1 MTGDPEAG
9 GLILVATPI
18 GNLGDLSPRA
28 VTTLAAADVV
38 ACEDTRRTG
47 RLLQHAGVDGAR
59 LLRVDAHTEDRVAAR
74 IVTHLDEGRTVAMVT
89 DAGTPGISDPGER
102 LVRRVLDA
110 GHRVS
115 VIPGPTAP
123 VAALVASGLATN
135 RWCMEGFLPRKG
147 ADRVARLAELGVE
160 DRTIVLFESPR
171 RLAATL
177 GDLAG
182 ALGEDRSVAVARELT
197 KLHEE
202 VFRGSISKAIEYF
215 ESPRGEFVLVVQGAS
230 EADLSRTAEA
240 PNLASIENELA
251 RLRESGAKAKEA
263 VASVAEYFGV
273 PKKEVYKIWLQTAHR

>member
-1 MTGDPEAG
+1 M
-9 GLILVATPI
+9 
-18 GNLGDLSPRA
+18 
-28 VTTLAAADVV
+28 

-160 DRTIVLFESPR
+160 ERTIVLLESPR
-171 RLAATL
+171 RLVATL
-177 GDLAG
+177 GDLAEAVG
-182 ALGEDRSVAVARELT
+182 GDRPVAVARELT

-202 VFRGSISKAIEYF
+202 TWRGTLAGAVDHYVEAPK
-215 ESPRGEFVLVVQGAS
+215 GEVVIVVAGAPPADEPDDQRVLAVVTEARSGGAS
-230 EADLSRTAEA
+230 TRDAAD
-240 PNLASIENELA
+240 
-251 RLRESGAKAKEA
+251 EA
-263 VASVAEYFGV
+263 VRRLGV
-273 PKKEVYKIWLQTAHR
+273 SRRRAYRLALGD

>member
-1 MTGDPEAG
+1 MTGDPGAG

-28 VTTLAAADVV
+28 ATTLAAADVV

-74 IVTHLDEGRTVAMVT
+74 IVAHLDEGRTVAMVT

-147 ADRVARLAELGVE
+147 TDRVARLAELGVE
-160 DRTIVLFESPR
+160 ERTIVLLESPR

-182 ALGEDRSVAVARELT
+182 ALGGDRSVAVARELT

-202 VFRGSISKAIEYF
+202 TWRGTLAGAVDHYVEAPK
-215 ESPRGEFVLVVQGAS
+215 GEVVIVVAGAPPADEPDDQRVLAVVTEARSGGAS
-230 EADLSRTAEA
+230 TRDAAD
-240 PNLASIENELA
+240 
-251 RLRESGAKAKEA
+251 EA
-263 VASVAEYFGV
+263 VRRLGV
-273 PKKEVYKIWLQTAHR
+273 SRRRAYRLALGD

>member
-1 MTGDPEAG
+1 MTGDSGAG

-28 VTTLAAADVV
+28 ATTLAAADVV

-147 ADRVARLAELGVE
+147 TDRVARLAELGVE
-160 DRTIVLFESPR
+160 ERTIVLLESPR

-182 ALGEDRSVAVARELT
+182 ALGGDRSVAVARELT

-202 VFRGSISKAIEYF
+202 TWRGTLAGAVDHYVEAPK
-215 ESPRGEFVLVVQGAS
+215 GEVVIVVAGAPPADEPDDQRVLAVVTEARSGGAS
-230 EADLSRTAEA
+230 TRDAAD
-240 PNLASIENELA
+240 
-251 RLRESGAKAKEA
+251 EA
-263 VASVAEYFGV
+263 VRRLGV
-273 PKKEVYKIWLQTAHR
+273 SRRRAYRLALGD

>member
-1 MTGDPEAG
+1 VTGDPGAG

-28 VTTLAAADVV
+28 ATTLAAADVV

-147 ADRVARLAELGVE
+147 SDRVARLAELGVE
-160 DRTIVLFESPR
+160 ERTIVLLESPR

-182 ALGEDRSVAVARELT
+182 ALGGDRSVAVARELT

-202 VFRGSISKAIEYF
+202 TWRGTLAGAVDHYVEAPK
-215 ESPRGEFVLVVQGAS
+215 GEVVIVVAGAPPAGEPDDQRVLAVVTEARSGGAS
-230 EADLSRTAEA
+230 TRDAAD
-240 PNLASIENELA
+240 
-251 RLRESGAKAKEA
+251 EA
-263 VASVAEYFGV
+263 VRRLGV
-273 PKKEVYKIWLQTAHR
+273 SRRRAYRLALGD

>member
-1 MTGDPEAG
+1 MTGDPGAG

-28 VTTLAAADVV
+28 ATTLSAADVV

-74 IVTHLDEGRTVAMVT
+74 IVTHLDEGQTVAMVT

-147 ADRVARLAELGVE
+147 TDRVARLAELGVE
-160 DRTIVLFESPR
+160 ERTIVLFESPR

-182 ALGEDRSVAVARELT
+182 ALGGDRSVAVARELT

-202 VFRGSISKAIEYF
+202 TWRGTLAGAVDHYVEAPK
-215 ESPRGEFVLVVQGAS
+215 GEVVIVLAGAPPADEPDDQRVLAVVTEARSGGAS
-230 EADLSRTAEA
+230 TRDAAD
-240 PNLASIENELA
+240 
-251 RLRESGAKAKEA
+251 EA
-263 VASVAEYFGV
+263 VRRLGV
-273 PKKEVYKIWLQTAHR
+273 SRRRAYRLALGD

>member
-1 MTGDPEAG
+1 MTGDPGAG

-28 VTTLAAADVV
+28 ATTLAAADVV

-147 ADRVARLAELGVE
+147 SDRVARLAELGVE
-160 DRTIVLFESPR
+160 ERTIVLLESPR

-182 ALGEDRSVAVARELT
+182 ALGGDRSVAVARELT

-202 VFRGSISKAIEYF
+202 TWRGTLAGAVDHYVEAPK
-215 ESPRGEFVLVVQGAS
+215 GEVVIVVAGAPPADEPDDQRVLAVVTEARSGGAS
-230 EADLSRTAEA
+230 TRDAAD
-240 PNLASIENELA
+240 
-251 RLRESGAKAKEA
+251 EA
-263 VASVAEYFGV
+263 VRRLGV
-273 PKKEVYKIWLQTAHR
+273 SRRRAYRLALGD

>member
-1 MTGDPEAG
+1 MTGDPGAG

-28 VTTLAAADVV
+28 ATTLAAADVV

-74 IVTHLDEGRTVAMVT
+74 IVAHLDEGRTVAMVT

-147 ADRVARLAELGVE
+147 SDRVARLAELGVE
-160 DRTIVLFESPR
+160 ERTIVLLESPR

-182 ALGEDRSVAVARELT
+182 ALGGDRSVAVARELT

-202 VFRGSISKAIEYF
+202 TWRGTLAGAVDHYVEAPK
-215 ESPRGEFVLVVQGAS
+215 GEVVIVVAGAPPADEPDDQRVLAVVTEARSGGAS
-230 EADLSRTAEA
+230 TRDAAD
-240 PNLASIENELA
+240 
-251 RLRESGAKAKEA
+251 EA
-263 VASVAEYFGV
+263 VRRLGV
-273 PKKEVYKIWLQTAHR
+273 SRRRAYRLALGD

>member
-1 MTGDPEAG
+1 MTGDPGAG

-28 VTTLAAADVV
+28 ATALAAADVV

-74 IVTHLDEGRTVAMVT
+74 IVAHLDEGRTVAMVT

-147 ADRVARLAELGVE
+147 TDRVARLAELGVE
-160 DRTIVLFESPR
+160 ERTIVLLESPR

-182 ALGEDRSVAVARELT
+182 ALGGDRSVAVARELT

-202 VFRGSISKAIEYF
+202 TWRGTLAGAVDHYVEAPK
-215 ESPRGEFVLVVQGAS
+215 GEVVIVVAGAPPSDEPDDQRVLAVVKEARSGGAS
-230 EADLSRTAEA
+230 TRDAAD
-240 PNLASIENELA
+240 
-251 RLRESGAKAKEA
+251 EA
-263 VASVAEYFGV
+263 VRRLGV
-273 PKKEVYKIWLQTAHR
+273 SRRRAYRLALGD

>member
-1 MTGDPEAG
+1 MTGDPGAG

-18 GNLGDLSPRA
+18 GNLDDLSPRA
-28 VTTLAAADVV
+28 ATTLAAADVV

-74 IVTHLDEGRTVAMVT
+74 IVAHLDEGRTVAMVT

-147 ADRVARLAELGVE
+147 SDRVARLAELGVE
-160 DRTIVLFESPR
+160 ERTIVLFESPR

-182 ALGEDRSVAVARELT
+182 ALGGDRSVAVARELT

-202 VFRGSISKAIEYF
+202 TWRGTLAGAVDHYVEAPK
-215 ESPRGEFVLVVQGAS
+215 GEVVIVVAGAPPADEPDDQRVLAVVTEARSGGAS
-230 EADLSRTAEA
+230 TRDAAD
-240 PNLASIENELA
+240 
-251 RLRESGAKAKEA
+251 EA
-263 VASVAEYFGV
+263 VRRLGV
-273 PKKEVYKIWLQTAHR
+273 SRRRAYRLALGD

>member
-1 MTGDPEAG
+1 MTGDPGAG

-28 VTTLAAADVV
+28 ATTLDAADVV

-147 ADRVARLAELGVE
+147 SDRVARLAELGVE
-160 DRTIVLFESPR
+160 ERTIVLLESPR

-182 ALGEDRSVAVARELT
+182 ALGGDRSVAVARELT

-202 VFRGSISKAIEYF
+202 TWRGTLAGAVDHYVEAPK
-215 ESPRGEFVLVVQGAS
+215 GEVVIVVAGAPPADEPDDQRVLAVVTEARSGGAS
-230 EADLSRTAEA
+230 TRDAAD
-240 PNLASIENELA
+240 
-251 RLRESGAKAKEA
+251 EA
-263 VASVAEYFGV
+263 VRRLGV
-273 PKKEVYKIWLQTAHR
+273 SRRRAYRLALGD

>member
-1 MTGDPEAG
+1 
-9 GLILVATPI
+9 
-18 GNLGDLSPRA
+18 
-28 VTTLAAADVV
+28 V

-160 DRTIVLFESPR
+160 ERTIVLLESPR

-182 ALGEDRSVAVARELT
+182 ALGGDRSVAVARELT

-202 VFRGSISKAIEYF
+202 TWRGTLAGAVDHYVEAPK
-215 ESPRGEFVLVVQGAS
+215 GEVVIVVAGAPPADEPDDQRVLAVVTAARSGGAS
-230 EADLSRTAEA
+230 TRDAAD
-240 PNLASIENELA
+240 
-251 RLRESGAKAKEA
+251 EA
-263 VASVAEYFGV
+263 VRRLGV
-273 PKKEVYKIWLQTAHR
+273 SRRRAYRLALGD

>member
-1 MTGDPEAG
+1 MNGDPGAG

-28 VTTLAAADVV
+28 ATTLAAADVV

-147 ADRVARLAELGVE
+147 TDRVARLAELGVE
-160 DRTIVLFESPR
+160 ERTIVLLESPR

-182 ALGEDRSVAVARELT
+182 ALGGDRSVAVARELT

-202 VFRGSISKAIEYF
+202 TWRGTLAGAVDHYVEAPK
-215 ESPRGEFVLVVQGAS
+215 GEVVIVLAGAPPADEPDDQRVLAVVTEARSGGAS
-230 EADLSRTAEA
+230 TRDAAD
-240 PNLASIENELA
+240 
-251 RLRESGAKAKEA
+251 EA
-263 VASVAEYFGV
+263 VRRLGV
-273 PKKEVYKIWLQTAHR
+273 SRRRAYRLALGD

>member
-1 MTGDPEAG
+1 MTGDPGAG

-28 VTTLAAADVV
+28 ATTLAAADVV

-74 IVTHLDEGRTVAMVT
+74 IVAHLDEGRTVAMVT

-147 ADRVARLAELGVE
+147 SDRVARLAELGVE
-160 DRTIVLFESPR
+160 ERTIVLLESPR

-182 ALGEDRSVAVARELT
+182 ALGGDRSVAVARELT

-202 VFRGSISKAIEYF
+202 TWRGTLAGAVDHYVEAPK
-215 ESPRGEFVLVVQGAS
+215 GEVVIVVAGAPPSDEPDDQRVLAVVTEARSGGAS
-230 EADLSRTAEA
+230 TRDAAD
-240 PNLASIENELA
+240 
-251 RLRESGAKAKEA
+251 EA
-263 VASVAEYFGV
+263 VRRLGV
-273 PKKEVYKIWLQTAHR
+273 SRRRAYRLALGD

>member
-1 MTGDPEAG
+1 MTGDPGAG

-28 VTTLAAADVV
+28 ATTLAAADVV

-147 ADRVARLAELGVE
+147 TDRVARLAELGVE
-160 DRTIVLFESPR
+160 ERTIVLLESPR

-182 ALGEDRSVAVARELT
+182 ALGGDRSVAVARELT

-202 VFRGSISKAIEYF
+202 TWRGTLAGAVDHYVEAPK
-215 ESPRGEFVLVVQGAS
+215 GEVVIVVAGAPPADEPDDQRVLAVVTEARSGGAS
-230 EADLSRTAEA
+230 TRDAAD
-240 PNLASIENELA
+240 
-251 RLRESGAKAKEA
+251 EA
-263 VASVAEYFGV
+263 VRRLGV
-273 PKKEVYKIWLQTAHR
+273 SRRRAYRLALGD

>member
-1 MTGDPEAG
+1 MTGDPGAG

-28 VTTLAAADVV
+28 ATTLAAADVV

-74 IVTHLDEGRTVAMVT
+74 IVAHLDEGRTVAMVT

-147 ADRVARLAELGVE
+147 TDRVARLAELGVE
-160 DRTIVLFESPR
+160 ERTIVLLESPR

-182 ALGEDRSVAVARELT
+182 ALGGDRSVAVARELT

-202 VFRGSISKAIEYF
+202 TWRGTLAGAVDHYVEAPK
-215 ESPRGEFVLVVQGAS
+215 GEVVIVVAGAPPSDEPDDQRVLAVVKEARSGGAS
-230 EADLSRTAEA
+230 TRDAAD
-240 PNLASIENELA
+240 
-251 RLRESGAKAKEA
+251 EA
-263 VASVAEYFGV
+263 VRRLGV
-273 PKKEVYKIWLQTAHR
+273 SRRRAYRLALGD

>member
-1 MTGDPEAG
+1 MNGDPGAG

-28 VTTLAAADVV
+28 ATTLAAADVV

-147 ADRVARLAELGVE
+147 IDRVARLAELEVE
-160 DRTIVLFESPR
+160 ERTIVLLESPR
-171 RLAATL
+171 RLGATL

-182 ALGEDRSVAVARELT
+182 ALGGDRSVAVARELT

-202 VFRGSISKAIEYF
+202 MWRGTLAGAVDHYVEAPK
-215 ESPRGEFVLVVQGAS
+215 GEVVIVVAGAPPPDEPDDQRVLAVVTEARSGGAS
-230 EADLSRTAEA
+230 TRDAAE
-240 PNLASIENELA
+240 
-251 RLRESGAKAKEA
+251 EA
-263 VASVAEYFGV
+263 VRRLGV
-273 PKKEVYKIWLQTAHR
+273 SRRRAYRLALGD

>member
-1 MTGDPEAG
+1 MTGDPGAG

-28 VTTLAAADVV
+28 ATTLAAADVV

-74 IVTHLDEGRTVAMVT
+74 IIAHLDEGQTVAMVT

-147 ADRVARLAELGVE
+147 SDRVARLAELGVE
-160 DRTIVLFESPR
+160 ERTIVLFESPR

-182 ALGEDRSVAVARELT
+182 ALGGDRSVAVARELT

-202 VFRGSISKAIEYF
+202 TWRGTLAGAVDHYVEAPK
-215 ESPRGEFVLVVQGAS
+215 GEVVIVVAGAPSADEPDDQRVLAVVTEARSGGAS
-230 EADLSRTAEA
+230 TRDAAD
-240 PNLASIENELA
+240 
-251 RLRESGAKAKEA
+251 EA
-263 VASVAEYFGV
+263 VRRLGV
-273 PKKEVYKIWLQTAHR
+273 SRRRAYRLALGD

>member
-1 MTGDPEAG
+1 MTGDPGAG

-28 VTTLAAADVV
+28 ATTLAAADVV

-74 IVTHLDEGRTVAMVT
+74 IVAHLDEGRTVAMVT

-147 ADRVARLAELGVE
+147 SGRVARLAELGVE

-182 ALGEDRSVAVARELT
+182 ALGGDRSVAVARELT

-202 VFRGSISKAIEYF
+202 TWRGTLAGAVDHYVEAPK
-215 ESPRGEFVLVVQGAS
+215 GEVVIVVAGAPPADEPDDQRVLAVVTEARSGGAS
-230 EADLSRTAEA
+230 TRDAAD
-240 PNLASIENELA
+240 
-251 RLRESGAKAKEA
+251 EA
-263 VASVAEYFGV
+263 VRRLGV
-273 PKKEVYKIWLQTAHR
+273 SRRRAYRLALGD

>member
-1 MTGDPEAG
+1 MTGDPGAG

-28 VTTLAAADVV
+28 ATTLAAADVV

-74 IVTHLDEGRTVAMVT
+74 IVAHLDEGQTVAMVT

-147 ADRVARLAELGVE
+147 SDRVARLAELGVE
-160 DRTIVLFESPR
+160 ERTIVLLESPR

-182 ALGEDRSVAVARELT
+182 ALGGDRSVAVARELT

-202 VFRGSISKAIEYF
+202 TWRGTLAGAVDHYVEAPK
-215 ESPRGEFVLVVQGAS
+215 GEVVIVVAGAPPADEPDDQRVLAVVTEARSGGAS
-230 EADLSRTAEA
+230 TRDAAD
-240 PNLASIENELA
+240 
-251 RLRESGAKAKEA
+251 EA
-263 VASVAEYFGV
+263 VRRLGV
-273 PKKEVYKIWLQTAHR
+273 SRRRAYRLALGD

>member
-1 MTGDPEAG
+1 MTGDPGAG

-28 VTTLAAADVV
+28 ATTLAAADVV

-74 IVTHLDEGRTVAMVT
+74 IVAHLDEGRTVAMVT

-102 LVRRVLDA
+102 LVRRVLNA

-147 ADRVARLAELGVE
+147 SARVARLAELGVE

-182 ALGEDRSVAVARELT
+182 ALGGDRSVAVARELT

-202 VFRGSISKAIEYF
+202 TWRGTLAGAVDHYVEAPK
-215 ESPRGEFVLVVQGAS
+215 GEVVIVVAGAPPSDEPDDQRVLAVVTEARSGGAS
-230 EADLSRTAEA
+230 TRDAAD
-240 PNLASIENELA
+240 
-251 RLRESGAKAKEA
+251 EA
-263 VASVAEYFGV
+263 VRRLGV
-273 PKKEVYKIWLQTAHR
+273 SRRRAYRLALGD

>member
-1 MTGDPEAG
+1 MTGDPGAG

-28 VTTLAAADVV
+28 ATTLAAADVV

-147 ADRVARLAELGVE
+147 TDRVARLAELGVE
-160 DRTIVLFESPR
+160 ERTIVLLESPR

-182 ALGEDRSVAVARELT
+182 ALGGDRSVAVARELT

-202 VFRGSISKAIEYF
+202 TWRGTLAGAVDHYVEAPK
-215 ESPRGEFVLVVQGAS
+215 GEVVIVVAGAPPSDEPDDQRVLAVVTEARSGGAS
-230 EADLSRTAEA
+230 TRDAAD
-240 PNLASIENELA
+240 
-251 RLRESGAKAKEA
+251 EA
-263 VASVAEYFGV
+263 VRRLGV
-273 PKKEVYKIWLQTAHR
+273 SRRRAYRLALGD

>member
-1 MTGDPEAG
+1 MTGDPGAG

-28 VTTLAAADVV
+28 ATTLAAADVV

-59 LLRVDAHTEDRVAAR
+59 LLRVDAYTEDRVAAR
-74 IVTHLDEGRTVAMVT
+74 IVAHLDEGRTVAMVT

-147 ADRVARLAELGVE
+147 SDRVARLAELGVE
-160 DRTIVLFESPR
+160 ERTIVLLESPR

-182 ALGEDRSVAVARELT
+182 ALGGDRSVAVARELT

-202 VFRGSISKAIEYF
+202 TWRGTLAGAVDHYVEAPK
-215 ESPRGEFVLVVQGAS
+215 GEVVIVVAGAPPADEPDDQRVLAVVTEARSGGAS
-230 EADLSRTAEA
+230 TRDAAD
-240 PNLASIENELA
+240 
-251 RLRESGAKAKEA
+251 EA
-263 VASVAEYFGV
+263 VRRLGV
-273 PKKEVYKIWLQTAHR
+273 SRRRAYRLALGD

>member
-1 MTGDPEAG
+1 MTGDPGAG

-28 VTTLAAADVV
+28 ATTLAAADVV

-74 IVTHLDEGRTVAMVT
+74 IVAHLDEGRTVAMVT

-147 ADRVARLAELGVE
+147 SGRVARLAELGVE
-160 DRTIVLFESPR
+160 ERTIVLLESPR

-182 ALGEDRSVAVARELT
+182 ALGGDRSVAVARELT

-202 VFRGSISKAIEYF
+202 TWRGTLAGAVDHYVEAPK
-215 ESPRGEFVLVVQGAS
+215 GEVVIVLAGAPPSDEPDDQRVLAVVTEARSGGAS
-230 EADLSRTAEA
+230 TRDAAD
-240 PNLASIENELA
+240 
-251 RLRESGAKAKEA
+251 EA
-263 VASVAEYFGV
+263 VRRLGV
-273 PKKEVYKIWLQTAHR
+273 SRRRAYRLALGD

>member
-1 MTGDPEAG
+1 MTGDPGAG

-28 VTTLAAADVV
+28 ATTLAAADVV

-74 IVTHLDEGRTVAMVT
+74 IVAHLDEGRTVAMVT

-147 ADRVARLAELGVE
+147 SDRVARLAELGVE
-160 DRTIVLFESPR
+160 ERTIVLLESPR

-202 VFRGSISKAIEYF
+202 TWRGTLAGAVDHYVEAPK
-215 ESPRGEFVLVVQGAS
+215 GEVVIVVAGAPPSDEPDDQRVLAVVTEARSGGAS
-230 EADLSRTAEA
+230 TRDAAD
-240 PNLASIENELA
+240 
-251 RLRESGAKAKEA
+251 EA
-263 VASVAEYFGV
+263 VRRLGV
-273 PKKEVYKIWLQTAHR
+273 SRRRAYRLALGD

>member
-1 MTGDPEAG
+1 MTGDPGAG

-28 VTTLAAADVV
+28 ATTLAAADVV

-74 IVTHLDEGRTVAMVT
+74 IVAHLDEGRTVAMVT

-147 ADRVARLAELGVE
+147 SDRVARLAELGVE
-160 DRTIVLFESPR
+160 ERTIVLLESPR

-182 ALGEDRSVAVARELT
+182 ALGGDRSVAVARELT

-202 VFRGSISKAIEYF
+202 TWRGTLAGAVDHYVEAPK
-215 ESPRGEFVLVVQGAS
+215 GEVVIVVAGAPPSDEPDDQRVLAVVKEARSGGAS
-230 EADLSRTAEA
+230 TRDAAD
-240 PNLASIENELA
+240 
-251 RLRESGAKAKEA
+251 EA
-263 VASVAEYFGV
+263 VRRLGV
-273 PKKEVYKIWLQTAHR
+273 SRRRAYRLALGD

>member
-1 MTGDPEAG
+1 MTGDPGAG

-28 VTTLAAADVV
+28 ATALAAADVV

-74 IVTHLDEGRTVAMVT
+74 IVAHLDEGRTVAMVT

-147 ADRVARLAELGVE
+147 SDRVARLAELGVE
-160 DRTIVLFESPR
+160 ERTIVLLESPR

-182 ALGEDRSVAVARELT
+182 ALGGDRSVAVARELT

-202 VFRGSISKAIEYF
+202 TWRGTLAGAVDHYVEAPK
-215 ESPRGEFVLVVQGAS
+215 GEVVIVVAGAPPSDEPDDQRVLAVVTEARSGGAS
-230 EADLSRTAEA
+230 TRDAAD
-240 PNLASIENELA
+240 
-251 RLRESGAKAKEA
+251 EA
-263 VASVAEYFGV
+263 VRRLGV
-273 PKKEVYKIWLQTAHR
+273 SRRRAYRLALGD

>member
-1 MTGDPEAG
+1 VTGDPGAG

-28 VTTLAAADVV
+28 ATTLAAADVV

-74 IVTHLDEGRTVAMVT
+74 IVAHLDEGRTVAMVT

-147 ADRVARLAELGVE
+147 SDRVARLAELGVE
-160 DRTIVLFESPR
+160 ERTIVLLESPR

-177 GDLAG
+177 GDLAEAVG
-182 ALGEDRSVAVARELT
+182 GDRSVAVARELT

-202 VFRGSISKAIEYF
+202 TWRGTLAGAVDHYVEAPK
-215 ESPRGEFVLVVQGAS
+215 GEVVIVVAGAPPADEPDDQRVLAVVTEARSGGAS
-230 EADLSRTAEA
+230 TRDAAD
-240 PNLASIENELA
+240 
-251 RLRESGAKAKEA
+251 EA
-263 VASVAEYFGV
+263 VRRLGV
-273 PKKEVYKIWLQTAHR
+273 SRRRAYRLALGD

>member
-1 MTGDPEAG
+1 VTGDPGAG

-28 VTTLAAADVV
+28 ATTLAAADVV

-147 ADRVARLAELGVE
+147 SDRVARLAELGVE
-160 DRTIVLFESPR
+160 ERTIVLLESPR

-182 ALGEDRSVAVARELT
+182 ALGGDRSVAVARELT

-202 VFRGSISKAIEYF
+202 TWRGTLAGAVDHYVEAPK
-215 ESPRGEFVLVVQGAS
+215 GEVVIVVAGAPPADEPDDQRVLAVVTEARSGGAS
-230 EADLSRTAEA
+230 TRDAAD
-240 PNLASIENELA
+240 
-251 RLRESGAKAKEA
+251 EA
-263 VASVAEYFGV
+263 VRRLGV
-273 PKKEVYKIWLQTAHR
+273 SRRRAYRLALGD

>member
-1 MTGDPEAG
+1 VTGDPGAG

-28 VTTLAAADVV
+28 ATTLAAADVV

-74 IVTHLDEGRTVAMVT
+74 IVAHLDEGRTVAMVT

-147 ADRVARLAELGVE
+147 SDRVARLAELGVE
-160 DRTIVLFESPR
+160 ERTIVLLESPR

-182 ALGEDRSVAVARELT
+182 ALGGDRSVAVARELT

-202 VFRGSISKAIEYF
+202 TWRGTLAGAVDHYVEAPK
-215 ESPRGEFVLVVQGAS
+215 GEVVIVVAGAPPSDEPDDQRVLAVVTEARSGGAS
-230 EADLSRTAEA
+230 TRDAAD
-240 PNLASIENELA
+240 
-251 RLRESGAKAKEA
+251 EA
-263 VASVAEYFGV
+263 VRRLGV
-273 PKKEVYKIWLQTAHR
+273 SRRRAYRLALGD